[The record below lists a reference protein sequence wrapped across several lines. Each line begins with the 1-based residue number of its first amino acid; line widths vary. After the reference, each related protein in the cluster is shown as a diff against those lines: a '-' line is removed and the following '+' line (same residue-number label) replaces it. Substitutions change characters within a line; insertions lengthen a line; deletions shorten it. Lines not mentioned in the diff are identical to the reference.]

1 MNRLL
6 KLADLIDG
14 LNRAIGRLMYLL
26 VLIMVLVGVYN
37 ATVRYFGSYIGAN
50 LSSNAY
56 LELQWYLFGTVF
68 MLGAAYTLQKNAHV
82 RVDVMFSRLS
92 PKARAWIDLIGTLVF
107 LMPFC
112 ALVFWISLPWVE
124 SSWRI
129 HEMSSNPEGLARYPI
144 KTVVPL
150 AFILLLLQGASQVIK
165 ALAVI
170 RGRRSEVYESD
181 VGADEGP
188 HL

>member
-1 MNRLL
+1 MKRLL
-6 KLADLIDG
+6 KLADLIDS
-14 LNRAIGRLMYLL
+14 LNRGIGRLMYLF
-26 VLIMVLVGVYN
+26 VLIMILVGVYN
-37 ATVRYFGSYIGAN
+37 ATVRYFGSYLGAN

-92 PKARAWIDLIGTLVF
+92 PKGRAWIDLVGTLVF

-112 ALVFWISLPWVE
+112 ALVFWVSLPWVE

-129 HEMSSNPEGLARYPI
+129 HEMSSDPEGLARYPI

-150 AFILLLLQGASQVIK
+150 AFILLLLQGASQAIK
-165 ALAVI
+165 ALAVV
-170 RGRRSEVYESD
+170 RGQRAEVYAAEP
-181 VGADEGP
+181 GAEQEP